1 MQYQYPYGHTVP
13 ISSPTGE
20 YPHILPTPDHL
31 EQKQGKNYCRYCRTS
46 YSQRAMIANFGYCWI
61 CARALSFMLFGVTH
75 YKKLPDEA
83 LKAYLSLPPEQWRQD
98 YETYTHR
105 MANPTPEDIAE
116 AKAWDERI
124 ARLNLRRELTKQ
136 RAISPQT

>member
-1 MQYQYPYGHTVP
+1 
-13 ISSPTGE
+13 
-20 YPHILPTPDHL
+20 
-31 EQKQGKNYCRYCRTS
+31 
-46 YSQRAMIANFGYCWI
+46 MIANFGYCWI